1 MADWGASGRVD
12 SYEFRLVDPFTL
24 QETGETVST
33 IEGESQLSFNYYGD
47 NIATG
52 TIVTDADDIDKLVR
66 VYHTVSCDDAEV
78 TEVLGTFFADSS
90 TATAKHHGV
99 KRTHACYST
108 LYRHNEDSF
117 VQDFARTAGTNIV
130 GELRDI
136 VEADGGHLRAL
147 PSLKDGESRAHT
159 VDVWFEIGTNKGE
172 ALRTICGWCGWELGV
187 DPYGYVTVGA
197 YTSPQDKA
205 ISYEF
210 EDGES
215 CTYAAGYDFSNTNA
229 KAINRCIA
237 YFSRTSK
244 QDDPDKDNYDPWPL
258 SDSTF
263 VDLPERSPFSYQR
276 TGRHRTYV
284 LKVGDACSH
293 DDLVAQAQRYL
304 DENSGA
310 YYSFQIEHAGIPGLR
325 VGDVVRYVNRRDGSK
340 DIDLRLQVAEMQM
353 TLGPGCMCRTTLREV
368 D

>member
-52 TIVTDADDIDKLVR
+52 TIVTDADDIGKLVR
-66 VYHTVSCDDAEV
+66 VYHTASVGGEEA
-78 TEVLGTFFADSS
+78 TEVLGTVFADSS
-90 TATAKHHGV
+90 TATAKHRSV
-99 KRTHACYST
+99 RT
-108 LYRHNEDSF
+108 
-117 VQDFARTAGTNIV
+117 
-130 GELRDI
+130 
-136 VEADGGHLRAL
+136 L
-147 PSLKDGESRAHT
+147 PSLRDEASRTHT
-159 VDVWFEIGTNKGE
+159 VDIWFEIGTNKGE

-197 YTSPQDKA
+197 YTAPQDKA

-229 KAINRCIA
+229 KAVNRCIA

-310 YYSFQIEHAGIPGLR
+310 YYSFQIEHAGIPGLW

-353 TLGPGCMCRTTLREV
+353 TLGPGCMCKTTLREV

>member
-47 NIATG
+47 NVATG
-52 TIVTDADDIDKLVR
+52 TIVTDADDIGKLVR
-66 VYHTVSCDDAEV
+66 VYHTVSVGGEEA

-90 TATAKHHGV
+90 TATAKHRSV
-99 KRTHACYST
+99 RRTHACYSL

-117 VQDFARTAGTNIV
+117 VQDFARAAGTNIV

-136 VEADGGHLRAL
+136 VEADGGHLRTL
-147 PSLKDGESRAHT
+147 PGLDAGKQHT

-187 DPYGYVTVGA
+187 DPYGYVTVGL
-197 YTSPQDKA
+197 YTPPQDRA
-205 ISYEF
+205 IAYEF

-215 CTYAAGYDFSNTNA
+215 CTYTAGYDFSNTND

-244 QDDPDKDNYDPWPL
+244 QDDPGKDNYAPWPL
-258 SDSTF
+258 SAATCAAR
-263 VDLPERSPFSYQR
+263 PGRNPFSYQR
-276 TGRHRTYV
+276 IGRHRTHV

-293 DDLVAQAQRYL
+293 DDLAAQAQRYL

-325 VGDVVRYVNRRDGSK
+325 VCDVVRYVNRRDGSK

-353 TLGPGCMCRTTLREV
+353 TLGRGCMCKTTLREV

>member
-12 SYEFRLVDPFTL
+12 SYEYRLVDPFTL

-66 VYHTVSCDDAEV
+66 VYHTVSAGGEEA

-90 TATAKHHGV
+90 TATAKHRSV

-108 LYRHNEDSF
+108 LYRHTEDSF

-147 PSLKDGESRAHT
+147 PSLKGEESRAHT

-187 DPYGYVTVGA
+187 DPYGYVTVGL
-197 YTSPQDKA
+197 YTPPQDRA
-205 ISYEF
+205 IAYEF
-210 EDGES
+210 GDGEN
-215 CTYAAGYDFSNTNA
+215 CTYTAGYDFSNTNA
-229 KAINRCIA
+229 KAVNRCIA

-244 QDDPDKDNYDPWPL
+244 KDDDLWPRA
-258 SDSTF
+258 DSTF
-263 VDLPERSPFSYQR
+263 ADLPERNPFSFQR
-276 TGRHRTYV
+276 IGRHRTYV
-284 LKVGDACSH
+284 LRAGDACSH

-353 TLGPGCMCRTTLREV
+353 TLGRGCMCKTTLREV

>member
-47 NIATG
+47 NVATG

-66 VYHTVSCDDAEV
+66 VYHTVSVGGEEA

-90 TATAKHHGV
+90 TATAKHRSV
-99 KRTHACYST
+99 KRTHACYSL

-147 PSLKDGESRAHT
+147 PSLRDEASRTHT

-172 ALRTICGWCGWELGV
+172 ALRTICGWCGW
-187 DPYGYVTVGA
+187 
-197 YTSPQDKA
+197 
-205 ISYEF
+205 
-210 EDGES
+210 
-215 CTYAAGYDFSNTNA
+215 
-229 KAINRCIA
+229 
-237 YFSRTSK
+237 
-244 QDDPDKDNYDPWPL
+244 
-258 SDSTF
+258 
-263 VDLPERSPFSYQR
+263 
-276 TGRHRTYV
+276 
-284 LKVGDACSH
+284 
-293 DDLVAQAQRYL
+293 
-304 DENSGA
+304 
-310 YYSFQIEHAGIPGLR
+310 
-325 VGDVVRYVNRRDGSK
+325 
-340 DIDLRLQVAEMQM
+340 
-353 TLGPGCMCRTTLREV
+353 
-368 D
+368 

>member
-12 SYEFRLVDPFTL
+12 SYEYRLVDPFTL

-33 IEGESQLSFNYYGD
+33 VEGESQLSFNYYGD
-47 NIATG
+47 NVATG

-66 VYHTVSCDDAEV
+66 VYHTVSVGGEEA

-90 TATAKHHGV
+90 TATAKHRSV
-99 KRTHACYST
+99 KRTHACYSL

-130 GELRDI
+130 GEMRDI
-136 VEADGGHLRAL
+136 VEADGGHLRTL
-147 PSLKDGESRAHT
+147 PGLDAGKQHT

-187 DPYGYVTVGA
+187 DPYGFVTVGL
-197 YTSPQDKA
+197 YTPSQDRA
-205 ISYEF
+205 IAYEF
-210 EDGES
+210 GDGEN
-215 CTYAAGYDFSNTNA
+215 CTYTAGYDFSNTNA
-229 KAINRCIA
+229 KAVNRCIA

-244 QDDPDKDNYDPWPL
+244 KDDDLWPL

-263 VDLPERSPFSYQR
+263 ADLPERNPFSYQR
-276 TGRHRTYV
+276 IGRHRTHV
-284 LKVGDACSH
+284 LRAGDACSH
-293 DDLVAQAQRYL
+293 DDLAAQAQRYL

-340 DIDLRLQVAEMQM
+340 GIDLRLQVAEMQM
-353 TLGPGCMCRTTLREV
+353 TLGRGCVCKTTLREV